1 MRRSLGGQHDLVQ
14 RRASQPLEGEQ
25 AMRFYLPVSG
35 TLFGLVALGHL
46 LRLLYRVPAQLGQWV
61 VPLWVSVIGLLVPAA
76 LALWAFRLVR
86 EVES

>member
-1 MRRSLGGQHDLVQ
+1 M
-14 RRASQPLEGEQ
+14 
-25 AMRFYLPVSG
+25 
-35 TLFGLVALGHL
+35 
-46 LRLLYRVPAQLGQWV
+46 PAQLGQWV